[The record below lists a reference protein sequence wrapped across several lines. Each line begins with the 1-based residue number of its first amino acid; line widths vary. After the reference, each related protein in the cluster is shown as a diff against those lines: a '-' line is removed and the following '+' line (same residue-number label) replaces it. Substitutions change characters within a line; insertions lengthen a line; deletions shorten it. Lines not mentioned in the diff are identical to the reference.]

1 MSVILEN
8 ILKNVSLLSQAEL
21 TILLEEINQQMERA
35 EKIRRA
41 LNAVRGKG
49 QGVWQQDAQEYINT
63 MRNNDERF

>member
-63 MRNNDERF
+63 MRNNDEHY